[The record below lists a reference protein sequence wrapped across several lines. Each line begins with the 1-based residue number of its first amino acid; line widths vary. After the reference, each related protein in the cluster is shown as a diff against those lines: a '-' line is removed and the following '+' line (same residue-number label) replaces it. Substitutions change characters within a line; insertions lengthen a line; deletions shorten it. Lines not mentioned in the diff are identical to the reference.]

1 MVLLWLIYDLNIIP
15 NSDFDTN
22 FLPIIL
28 FLKIF
33 VAEKVAKSSAE
44 WCRVVVCFVAF
55 LVNDIYGYINWQ
67 KNENQAER
75 KQIVVFLSQKS
86 GSEELSSEPFAV
98 FSLFLMT
105 MLAPL
110 VHPLFCLSKT
120 V

>member
-1 MVLLWLIYDLNIIP
+1 MRGVTLKYLVLFQLFFVVLLWLIYDLNIIP

-67 KNENQAER
+67 KMKIRQSEN
-75 KQIVVFLSQKS
+75 K
-86 GSEELSSEPFAV
+86 
-98 FSLFLMT
+98 
-105 MLAPL
+105 
-110 VHPLFCLSKT
+110 
-120 V
+120 